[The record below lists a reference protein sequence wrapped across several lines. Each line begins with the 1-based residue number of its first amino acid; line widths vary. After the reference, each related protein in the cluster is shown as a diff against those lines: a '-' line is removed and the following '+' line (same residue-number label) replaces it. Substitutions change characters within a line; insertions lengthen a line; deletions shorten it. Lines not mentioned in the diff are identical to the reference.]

1 LVPDNMEDEYSK
13 VAEKVWRAL
22 CKRARPLRVEFAIAA
37 MIVLSILELV
47 HIVSLGTWKS
57 EIFEAIGV
65 LILTVTSLFLG
76 ARTWKNRGGGGI
88 EFDT

>member
-1 LVPDNMEDEYSK
+1 EYSK

-47 HIVSLGTWKS
+47 HIVSIGTWKS
-57 EIFEAIGV
+57 GIFETISDLV
-65 LILTVTSLFLG
+65 VTVTALFLG
-76 ARTWKNRGGGGI
+76 ART
-88 EFDT
+88 